1 VLNFGPQGTMGKAM
15 RRSSQML
22 LILLALFAFGVFSGY
37 LYSQNPDSCNYD
49 TGSRGYLQ
57 SSQCWWE
64 SRLCNSYTD
73 SAVNTTPAVPA
84 QAGRKSRLGTA
95 RIPMSVVSIR
105 GAAAAE
111 HRAWPI

>member
-1 VLNFGPQGTMGKAM
+1 MGKAM

-64 SRLCNSYTD
+64 SRLCNSVYGLGCEHDTC
-73 SAVNTTPAVPA
+73 SACPGGQEV
-84 QAGRKSRLGTA
+84 
-95 RIPMSVVSIR
+95 
-105 GAAAAE
+105 E
-111 HRAWPI
+111 AWYCQDPYVCGFYPWCGGC